1 MHSWCGSVGRCHE
14 ASTVSNLELRLVT
27 PWLKAERLFSVVLS
41 LSTSITN
48 YNREPITGQSAQTL
62 CLFAWLTGPP
72 RLSWRMSL
80 LLLPI
85 LLSVV
90 GGFHVHL
97 SWLGRPMPLTPRC
110 HSSCGVTTDFL
121 ASRFD
126 CTEVEAKRAEEKLVP
141 NIANTMTRLRLAT
154 QCDALQGQLGLS
166 DPELRKVVMRLPS
179 VLGLSF
185 EANIEPSLAKL
196 QGRLGLSQAEL
207 RKLVVAVPSVL
218 GLSFEA
224 NIEPSLAKLQGRLGL
239 SQAELRKVVMRMPSV
254 LSYSFEA
261 NIEPSLAKLQGRLG
275 LSEVELRKMVVA
287 LPPVL
292 GYSFEANLSPKLD
305 FLQSVLRLDVQE
317 LCVALQRTCSL
328 LSVGLK
334 RSLEPNVELWRR
346 ELQSEGLDLKAV
358 ATERGFIFLCLSFEQ
373 RTRPRMQ
380 RAREAGLRASQLISA
395 MRYTDV
401 QFTEWLERR
410 RIESL
415 P

>member
-72 RLSWRMSL
+72 RLSWRMRL

-166 DPELRKVVMRLPS
+166 DPELRKVVMRL
-179 VLGLSF
+179 
-185 EANIEPSLAKL
+185 
-196 QGRLGLSQAEL
+196 
-207 RKLVVAVPSVL
+207 PSVL